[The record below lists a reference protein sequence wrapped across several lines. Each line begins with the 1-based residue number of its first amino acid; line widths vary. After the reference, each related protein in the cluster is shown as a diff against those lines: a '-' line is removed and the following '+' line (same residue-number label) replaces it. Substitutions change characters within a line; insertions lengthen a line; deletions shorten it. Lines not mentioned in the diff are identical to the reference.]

1 MSPSPPT
8 MSSSF
13 SSPSSMSL
21 SPLRG
26 PHTKDRDKRIRMEAT
41 SVIDSNQSGSSV
53 YGSIS
58 GILGFKEKYS
68 LLNCF
73 VCGGALIG
81 FCLAR
86 STAMRPSETSSLLPP
101 GEWFWFS
108 QPTYKI
114 NLFIHIY
121 LSTIGGIMAV
131 LQFLPAIRQRKIIL
145 HRLNGYGVL
154 TCLVVGNVCGGI
166 VGRRAFGGEL
176 NVQSGYY
183 TIGLMIVVSGIAGL
197 FYVKKDTRRHRKWML
212 RMVVYFSATISAR
225 LIMLAASRII
235 TRIGTYYSVRQL
247 TCDVSHQGTRSQ
259 YAMQIWRCDEVLNI
273 LGHYELLA
281 VSYPQCVEAGVNP
294 ATVWVAVHS
303 SSHDGPLYSA
313 SASRAVHGM
322 SLWIATIIHVIATP
336 GGRSTRRKIRIKYDS
351 IMPSSLLP
359 FILIQDTPLAFE
371 TVGF

>member
-1 MSPSPPT
+1 
-8 MSSSF
+8 
-13 SSPSSMSL
+13 MSL

-26 PHTKDRDKRIRMEAT
+26 PHTKDREKRIRLDAT
-41 SVIDSNQSGSSV
+41 SVIDFNQKGSSV

-73 VCGGALIG
+73 VWGGALIG

-101 GEWFWFS
+101 GEWLWFN

-183 TIGLMIVVSGIAGL
+183 VIGLMVVVSGIAGL

-225 LIMLAASRII
+225 LMMLAASRII
-235 TRIGTYYSVRQL
+235 TRIGTYYSVCQFTSDL
-247 TCDVSHQGTRSQ
+247 SLNHTTKCRSGD
-259 YAMQIWRCDEVLNI
+259 AMRC
-273 LGHYELLA
+273 
-281 VSYPQCVEAGVNP
+281 
-294 ATVWVAVHS
+294 
-303 SSHDGPLYSA
+303 
-313 SASRAVHGM
+313 
-322 SLWIATIIHVIATP
+322 
-336 GGRSTRRKIRIKYDS
+336 
-351 IMPSSLLP
+351 
-359 FILIQDTPLAFE
+359 
-371 TVGF
+371 